1 MAHNGGRPGKL
12 RFARAAPAA
21 IRGYAMKPITA
32 FPRFVVG
39 AMVALGLALATAQ
52 AAIDAAGSER
62 AGAFMTSLAQKVI
75 ATLSATNMTHEQREE
90 KFHALLNDAFDLE
103 QIGKFVVGRHYQKM
117 TPEQRAEYHKLF
129 GAFLIKTYA
138 RRLGGY
144 SGEQF
149 VIVGVRPGD
158 ESDVMVRSRIE
169 RPGAPVLDCDWK
181 LRLADGNFRIVD
193 LVVEGVSM
201 SMAQRQDFAAVVQGS
216 GIEGLMAALR
226 ARVERLPATASR

>member
-1 MAHNGGRPGKL
+1 
-12 RFARAAPAA
+12 
-21 IRGYAMKPITA
+21 MKHVAA

-39 AMVALGLALATAQ
+39 AILALSLGLATAH
-52 AAIDAAGSER
+52 AAVDGGDR
-62 AGAFMTSLAQKVI
+62 AGTFMTGLAQKVI
-75 ATLSATNMTHEQREE
+75 ATLSATNITHEQREE
-90 KFHALLNDAFDLE
+90 KFHALLNEAFDLE
-103 QIGKFVVGRHYQKM
+103 HIGKFVVGRHYAKM
-117 TPEQRAEYHKLF
+117 SPEQRADYHKLF

-149 VIVGVRPGD
+149 VIVGARAGD
-158 ESDVMVRSRIE
+158 ENEIFVRSRIE

-181 LRLADGNFRIVD
+181 LRVVDNNFRIID

-201 SMAQRQDFAAVVQGS
+201 SMAQRQDFQSVVSGS
-216 GIEGLMAALR
+216 GIDGRMAALR